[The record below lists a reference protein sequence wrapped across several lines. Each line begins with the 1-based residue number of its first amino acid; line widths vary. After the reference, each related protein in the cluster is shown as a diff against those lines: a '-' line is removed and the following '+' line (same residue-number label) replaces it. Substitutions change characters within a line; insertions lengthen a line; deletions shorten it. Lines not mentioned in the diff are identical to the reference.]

1 MKPIPLLF
9 LVVALAGPGCASA
22 TYPTALPTVADA
34 VSPAPGIVSAGR
46 LDADDISRVRD
57 AGIRHVIDLT
67 LDAETPD
74 FDEAAAVRAAGL
86 LYSNLPLRGA
96 VDLTRENVMAFDAI
110 VRDAKRPVLVH
121 CASGNRV
128 GAMAALRAAWVDGKE
143 ADEAI
148 AIGRTWGLKGLEEEV
163 RRRIEAGASRDR
175 SKVPG

>member
-74 FDEAAAVRAAGL
+74 FDEAAAVRAACCF
-86 LYSNLPLRGA
+86 SPA
-96 VDLTRENVMAFDAI
+96 
-110 VRDAKRPVLVH
+110 RP
-121 CASGNRV
+121 ASARPSWP
-128 GAMAALRAAWVDGKE
+128 R
-143 ADEAI
+143 
-148 AIGRTWGLKGLEEEV
+148 
-163 RRRIEAGASRDR
+163 
-175 SKVPG
+175 P